1 MSLNGG
7 DEQMEMSFMEEI
19 NIFLSRMMSSPTFVL
34 GSFVILLLFGYFIF
48 QKEQDGRT
56 KQKLLLLYVLFLIG
70 VLLQFSHSI
79 LEMGNQLV
87 NEWKHFYQ
95 YPNIPLLFAGMI
107 LLNVIGMRQYFV
119 CQPNDQLKKIFFML
133 SSAFSWIF
141 MAAFLISVNQEQ
153 LSVFDTQIYKNQT
166 IVSIIG
172 LMKHLL
178 LGYFG
183 ILLGVYLYGK
193 FQDDDVLNSSETFNH
208 SYGRKK
214 GFSFFQ
220 WMGQSKQTSILKNP
234 ASESELNEVAFS
246 PVTNLNHFDQTD
258 HSIMVENENITQ
270 EEETLMGKGQVSR
283 ITMQQGI
290 PVIMNLEDYYTE
302 DPLEEY
308 EVAVEKEI
316 EKPKREKKSFIQ
328 KMVPVV
334 EKKEEQI
341 AVEMKPVISYQVP
354 EEHVEKEVLNA
365 ATSTE
370 EADAMEISTSG
381 VPSVFQSMFEQNNFV
396 ENEDVVNLKR
406 QFQAIDQEMDAL
418 ERKKT
423 VSD

>member
-7 DEQMEMSFMEEI
+7 DEQMKMSFMEEI
-19 NIFLSRMMSSPTFVL
+19 NIFLSRVMSSPTFVL

-107 LLNVIGMRQYFV
+107 LLNVIGMRQYFA

-193 FQDDDVLNSSETFNH
+193 FQDGDVPNSSETFNH

-214 GFSFFQ
+214 GISFFQ
-220 WMGQSKQTSILKNP
+220 WMGQSMQTSILKNP
-234 ASESELNEVAFS
+234 ASETELNEVAFS
-246 PVTNLNHFDQTD
+246 PVTNLNHSDQAD

-270 EEETLMGKGQVSR
+270 EEESLMEKGQVSR

-354 EEHVEKEVLNA
+354 EEPVEKEVLNA

-370 EADAMEISTSG
+370 EVEAMEFSTSG
-381 VPSVFQSMFEQNNFV
+381 VPPVFQSMFEQNNFV
-396 ENEDVVNLKR
+396 ENEDVANLKR